1 MSDIIKNI
9 KELYPT
15 FSKGQKK
22 IADFI
27 IESYDKAAFMTAAK
41 LGTTVGTS
49 ESTVVR
55 FASQLGFDG
64 YIDFQY
70 NLQELIKNRLTTLQR
85 IELSLSRTGG
95 NEDII
100 RTVMQSDLNNIRQTM
115 SGVNPK
121 DFEGAVNMILSAR
134 KIYILGLR
142 SSSALAG
149 FMTHY
154 LKFMFDN
161 VHLIETNSLSEISEQ
176 LLNIGSEDV
185 LIVISFPRYAKRA
198 VAATELAAKRGSGIV
213 AITDSLASP
222 ITTHAS
228 HTLVAASNMVC
239 FVDSVAAPFSL
250 VNSLIVALGLNRK
263 DKVCSS
269 FETLEQLWDENQVYE
284 KQD

>member
-1 MSDIIKNI
+1 MNDILKKI
-9 KELYPT
+9 KELYST

-22 IADFI
+22 IGDFI
-27 IESYDKAAFMTAAK
+27 LSDYDKAAFMTALK
-41 LGTTVGTS
+41 LGQAVGTS

-55 FASQLGFDG
+55 FASELGFDG

-70 NLQELIKNRLTTLQR
+70 NLQELIKGRLTTLQR
-85 IELSLSRTGG
+85 IELSLSKTADKD
-95 NEDII
+95 NIVH
-100 RTVMQSDLNNIRQTM
+100 TVMQSDLSNIRQTM
-115 SGVNPK
+115 AGLDKEN
-121 DFEGAVNMILSAR
+121 FEGAVNMILSAR

-149 FMTHY
+149 FMSYY
-154 LKFMFDN
+154 LKLMFDN
-161 VHLIETNSLSEISEQ
+161 VVLVEANSLSEISEQ
-176 LLNIGSEDV
+176 LINIGSEDV
-185 LIVISFPRYAKRA
+185 LIAISFPRYAKRA
-198 VAATELAAKRGSGIV
+198 VAATNHAAKCGSGII
-213 AITDSLASP
+213 AITDSVASP

-263 DKVCSS
+263 DQICKS
-269 FETLEQLWDENQVYE
+269 FETLEALWDENEVYE

>member
-1 MSDIIKNI
+1 MSDLLNNI

-27 IESYDKAAFMTAAK
+27 LSDYDKAAFMTALR
-41 LGTTVGTS
+41 LGQAVGTS

-55 FASQLGFDG
+55 FASELGFDG

-70 NLQELIKNRLTTLQR
+70 NLQEIIKNRLTTLQR
-85 IELSLSRTGG
+85 IELSLSRTAG
-95 NEDII
+95 NDNIV
-100 RTVMQSDLNNIRQTM
+100 RTVMQSDLTNIKNTM
-115 SGVNPK
+115 SNL
-121 DFEGAVNMILSAR
+121 DTESFEGAVNMILSAR

-142 SSSALAG
+142 SSSTLAG
-149 FMTHY
+149 FMSHY
-154 LKFMFDN
+154 LKLMFDN
-161 VHLIETNSLSEISEQ
+161 VHLVEANSLSEISEQ
-176 LLNIGSEDV
+176 MLNISSEDV

-198 VAATELAAKRGSGIV
+198 VAATEHAAKCGSGII
-213 AITDSLASP
+213 AITDSAASP

-228 HTLVAASNMVC
+228 YTLVAATGMVC

-263 DKVCSS
+263 DQICSS
-269 FETLEQLWDENQVYE
+269 FETLEKLWDENQVYE
-284 KQD
+284 KHD

>member
-41 LGTTVGTS
+41 LGATVGTS

-70 NLQELIKNRLTTLQR
+70 NLQELIKNRLTILQR
-85 IELSLSRTGG
+85 IELSLSRTAG
-95 NEDII
+95 NSDIVKM
-100 RTVMQSDLNNIRQTM
+100 VMQSDLNNIRQTM
-115 SGVNPK
+115 SGLNQQ
-121 DFEGAVNMILSAR
+121 DFDGAVNMILSAK

-142 SSSALAG
+142 SSSALAA
-149 FMTHY
+149 FMAHY
-154 LKFMFDN
+154 LKLMFDN
-161 VHLIETNSLSEISEQ
+161 VHLVEANSLSEISEQ
-176 LLNIGSEDV
+176 MINIGSEDV

-198 VAATELAAKRGSGIV
+198 VAATQHAAKRGSGII
-213 AITDSLASP
+213 AITDSAASP
-222 ITTHAS
+222 ITTNAS
-228 HTLVAASNMVC
+228 HTLIAATNMVC

-250 VNSLIVALGLNRK
+250 INSLIVALGLKRK
-263 DKVCSS
+263 DQVCSS

-284 KQD
+284 KHD

>member
-1 MSDIIKNI
+1 MIDLLKTI
-9 KELYPT
+9 KESYSG

-27 IESYDKAAFMTAAK
+27 LSDYDKAAFMTASK
-41 LGTTVGTS
+41 LGQAVGTS

-55 FASQLGFDG
+55 FASELGFDG

-70 NLQELIKNRLTTLQR
+70 NLQEIIKNRLTTLQR
-85 IELSLSRTGG
+85 IELSLSRTAG
-95 NEDII
+95 NDNIV
-100 RTVMQSDLNNIRQTM
+100 RTVMQSDLSNIRQTM
-115 SGVNPK
+115 SGLDPEAFK
-121 DFEGAVNMILSAR
+121 GAVNMILSAR

-149 FMTHY
+149 FLSYY
-154 LKFMFDN
+154 LKLMFDN
-161 VHLIETNSLSEISEQ
+161 VHLVESNSLSEISEQ
-176 LLNIGSEDV
+176 LINISSEDV

-198 VAATELAAKRGSGIV
+198 VAATEHAAKRGSGIIAV
-213 AITDSLASP
+213 TDSPVSP

-228 HTLVAASNMVC
+228 HTLVAATNMVC

-263 DKVCSS
+263 DQVCDS

>member
-1 MSDIIKNI
+1 MIDLLKTI
-9 KELYPT
+9 KENYPG

-27 IESYDKAAFMTAAK
+27 LSDYDKAAFMTALK
-41 LGTTVGTS
+41 LGQAVGTS

-55 FASQLGFDG
+55 FASELGFEG

-70 NLQELIKNRLTTLQR
+70 NLQEIIKNRLTTLQR
-85 IELSLSRTGG
+85 IELSLSRTAG
-95 NEDII
+95 NDNIVK
-100 RTVMQSDLNNIRQTM
+100 TVMQSDLSNIRQTM
-115 SGVNPK
+115 AGLDPEA
-121 DFEGAVNMILSAR
+121 FIGAVNMILSAR

-149 FMTHY
+149 FLSYY
-154 LKFMFDN
+154 LKLMFDN
-161 VHLIETNSLSEISEQ
+161 IHLVQSNSLSEISEQ
-176 LLNIGSEDV
+176 LINIGSEDV

-198 VAATELAAKRGSGIV
+198 VAATEHAAKRGSGII
-213 AITDSLASP
+213 AITDSPVSP

-263 DKVCSS
+263 DQICSS
-269 FETLEQLWDENQVYE
+269 FETLEKLWDEDGVYE

>member
-1 MSDIIKNI
+1 MSDLLKNI

-22 IADFI
+22 IANFI
-27 IESYDKAAFMTAAK
+27 ITDYDKAAFMTALK
-41 LGTTVGTS
+41 LGQAVGTS

-55 FASQLGFDG
+55 FASELGFDG

-70 NLQELIKNRLTTLQR
+70 NLQEIIKNRLTTLQR
-85 IELSLSRTGG
+85 IELSLSRMEG
-95 NEDII
+95 NDNIV
-100 RTVMQSDLNNIRQTM
+100 RTVMQSDLSNIRHTM
-115 SGVNPK
+115 AGLDMK
-121 DFEGAVNMILSAR
+121 AFEGAINMILSAR

-142 SSSALAG
+142 SSSSLAG
-149 FMTHY
+149 FMAHY

-161 VHLIETNSLSEISEQ
+161 VQLVEANSLSEISEQ
-176 LLNIGSEDV
+176 MINIGAEDV

-198 VAATELAAKRGSGIV
+198 VAATEHAAKRGSGII
-213 AITDSLASP
+213 AITDSPASP

-228 HTLVAASNMVC
+228 HTLIAASNMVC

-250 VNSLIVALGLNRK
+250 INSLIVALGLNRK
-263 DKVCSS
+263 DQICKS

-284 KQD
+284 KHD

>member
-1 MSDIIKNI
+1 MIDLLKTI
-9 KELYPT
+9 KENYSG

-27 IESYDKAAFMTAAK
+27 LSDYDKAAFMTALK
-41 LGTTVGTS
+41 LGQAVGTS

-55 FASQLGFDG
+55 FASELGFEG

-70 NLQELIKNRLTTLQR
+70 NLQEIIKNRLTTLQR
-85 IELSLSRTGG
+85 IELSLSRTAG
-95 NEDII
+95 NDNIV
-100 RTVMQSDLNNIRQTM
+100 RTVMQSDLSNIRQTM
-115 SGVNPK
+115 SCLDLEAFK
-121 DFEGAVNMILSAR
+121 GAVNMILSAR

-142 SSSALAG
+142 SSSSLAG
-149 FMTHY
+149 FMAYY
-154 LKFMFDN
+154 LKLMFDN
-161 VHLIETNSLSEISEQ
+161 VQLVEANSLSEISEQ
-176 LLNIGSEDV
+176 MINIGSEDV

-198 VAATELAAKRGSGIV
+198 VAATEHAAKRGSGII
-213 AITDSLASP
+213 AITDSPASP

-263 DKVCSS
+263 DQICKS

-284 KQD
+284 KHD

>member
-85 IELSLSRTGG
+85 IELSLSRTAG
-95 NEDII
+95 NSDIVKM
-100 RTVMQSDLNNIRQTM
+100 VMQSDLNNIRQTM
-115 SGVNPK
+115 SGLNQQ
-121 DFEGAVNMILSAR
+121 DFEGAVNMILSAK

-142 SSSALAG
+142 SSSALAA
-149 FMTHY
+149 FMAHY
-154 LKFMFDN
+154 LKFMFSN
-161 VHLIETNSLSEISEQ
+161 IHLVEANSLSEISEQ
-176 LLNIGSEDV
+176 MINIGSEDV

-198 VAATELAAKRGSGIV
+198 VAATQHAAKRGSGII
-213 AITDSLASP
+213 AITDSAASP

-228 HTLVAASNMVC
+228 HTLIAATNMVC

-250 VNSLIVALGLNRK
+250 INSLIVALGLNRK
-263 DKVCSS
+263 DQVCSS

-284 KQD
+284 KHD

>member
-85 IELSLSRTGG
+85 IELSLSRTAG
-95 NEDII
+95 NSDIVKM
-100 RTVMQSDLNNIRQTM
+100 VMQSDLNNIRQTM
-115 SGVNPK
+115 SGLNQQ
-121 DFEGAVNMILSAR
+121 DFEGAVNMILSAK

-142 SSSALAG
+142 SSSALAA
-149 FMTHY
+149 FMAHY
-154 LKFMFDN
+154 LKFMFN
-161 VHLIETNSLSEISEQ
+161 NIHLVEANSLSEISEQ
-176 LLNIGSEDV
+176 MINIGSEDV

-198 VAATELAAKRGSGIV
+198 VAATQHAAKRGSGII
-213 AITDSLASP
+213 AITDSAASP

-228 HTLVAASNMVC
+228 HTLIAATNMVC

-250 VNSLIVALGLNRK
+250 INSLIVALGLNRK
-263 DKVCSS
+263 DQVCSS

-284 KQD
+284 KHD

>member
-1 MSDIIKNI
+1 MSDLLKNI

-27 IESYDKAAFMTAAK
+27 ITDYDKAAFMTALK
-41 LGTTVGTS
+41 LGQAVGTS

-55 FASQLGFDG
+55 FASELGFNG

-70 NLQELIKNRLTTLQR
+70 NLQEIIKNRLTTLQR
-85 IELSLSRTGG
+85 IELSLSRMEG
-95 NEDII
+95 NDNIV
-100 RTVMQSDLNNIRQTM
+100 RTVMQSDLSNIRHTM
-115 SGVNPK
+115 AGLDMK
-121 DFEGAVNMILSAR
+121 AFEGAINMILSAR

-142 SSSALAG
+142 SSSSLAG
-149 FMTHY
+149 FMSHY

-161 VHLIETNSLSEISEQ
+161 VQLVEANSLSEISEQ
-176 LLNIGSEDV
+176 MINIGAEDV

-198 VAATELAAKRGSGIV
+198 VAATEHAAKRGSGII
-213 AITDSLASP
+213 AITDSPASP

-228 HTLVAASNMVC
+228 HTLIAASNMVC

-250 VNSLIVALGLNRK
+250 INSLIVALGLNRK
-263 DKVCSS
+263 DQICKS

-284 KQD
+284 KHD

>member
-1 MSDIIKNI
+1 MNDIIKTI
-9 KELYPT
+9 KNLYPT

-27 IESYDKAAFMTAAK
+27 LSDYDKAAYMTALK
-41 LGTTVGTS
+41 LGQAVGTS

-55 FASQLGFDG
+55 FASELGFDG

-85 IELSLSRTGG
+85 IELSLSRTAG
-95 NEDII
+95 NDNIVK
-100 RTVMQSDLNNIRQTM
+100 TVMQSDLANIRHTM
-115 SGVNPK
+115 SALDPK

-149 FMTHY
+149 FLAHY
-154 LKFMFDN
+154 LKLMFDN
-161 VHLIETNSLSEISEQ
+161 VQLVATNSLSEISEQ

-198 VAATELAAKRGSGIV
+198 VAATEHAAKRGSGII
-213 AITDSLASP
+213 AITDSAASP
-222 ITTHAS
+222 ITTHAA

-263 DKVCSS
+263 DQICKS
-269 FETLEQLWDENQVYE
+269 FETLEQLWDENQVYQ

>member
-1 MSDIIKNI
+1 MNDILKKI
-9 KELYPT
+9 KELYST

-27 IESYDKAAFMTAAK
+27 LSDYDKAAFMTALK
-41 LGTTVGTS
+41 LGQAVGTS

-55 FASQLGFDG
+55 FASELGFDG

-70 NLQELIKNRLTTLQR
+70 NLQELIKGRLTTLQR
-85 IELSLSRTGG
+85 IELSLSKTADKD
-95 NEDII
+95 NIVH
-100 RTVMQSDLNNIRQTM
+100 TVMQSDLSNIRQTM
-115 SGVNPK
+115 AGLDKEN
-121 DFEGAVNMILSAR
+121 FEGAVNMILSAR

-149 FMTHY
+149 FMSYY
-154 LKFMFDN
+154 LKLMFDN
-161 VHLIETNSLSEISEQ
+161 VVLVEANSLSEISEQ
-176 LLNIGSEDV
+176 LINIGSEDV
-185 LIVISFPRYAKRA
+185 LIAISFPRYAKRA
-198 VAATELAAKRGSGIV
+198 VAATNHAAKCGSGII
-213 AITDSLASP
+213 AITDSVASP

-263 DKVCSS
+263 DQICKS
-269 FETLEQLWDENQVYE
+269 FETLEALWDENEVYE

>member
-1 MSDIIKNI
+1 MNDIIKNI

-85 IELSLSRTGG
+85 IELSLSRTAG
-95 NEDII
+95 NSDIVKM
-100 RTVMQSDLNNIRQTM
+100 VMQSDLNNIRQTM
-115 SGVNPK
+115 SGLNQQ

-134 KIYILGLR
+134 KIYVLGLR
-142 SSSALAG
+142 SSSALAA
-149 FMTHY
+149 FMAHY

-161 VHLIETNSLSEISEQ
+161 VQLVEANSLSEISEQ
-176 LLNIGSEDV
+176 MINIGSEDV
-185 LIVISFPRYAKRA
+185 LIVIRFPRYAKRA
-198 VAATELAAKRGSGIV
+198 VAATKHAANRGSGII
-213 AITDSLASP
+213 AITDSVASP

-228 HTLVAASNMVC
+228 HTLIAATNMVC

-250 VNSLIVALGLNRK
+250 INSLIVALGLNRK
-263 DKVCSS
+263 DQICSS

>member
-1 MSDIIKNI
+1 MNDIIKNI

-85 IELSLSRTGG
+85 IELSLSRTAG
-95 NEDII
+95 NSDIVKM
-100 RTVMQSDLNNIRQTM
+100 VMQSDLNNIRQTM
-115 SGVNPK
+115 SGLNQQ

-134 KIYILGLR
+134 KIYVLGLR
-142 SSSALAG
+142 SSSALAA
-149 FMTHY
+149 FMAHY

-161 VHLIETNSLSEISEQ
+161 VQLVEANSLSEISEQ
-176 LLNIGSEDV
+176 MINIGSEDV

-198 VAATELAAKRGSGIV
+198 VAATKHAANRGSGII
-213 AITDSLASP
+213 AITDSVASP

-228 HTLVAASNMVC
+228 HTLIAATNMVC

-250 VNSLIVALGLNRK
+250 INSLIVALGLNRK
-263 DKVCSS
+263 DQICSS
-269 FETLEQLWDENQVYE
+269 FETL
-284 KQD
+284 